1 MARLPERRLPLRYP
15 YERIIEQLMLT
26 AILVEDMND
35 ALALL
40 KRDIGAYHPEIEIID
55 TAQSVVEAAK
65 VLRKQEPDLLF
76 LDIMLGDGTG
86 FDILE
91 IFPNLKSKIIFV
103 TASDEF
109 ALRAF
114 KFAAIDYVLK
124 PYSQEDL
131 GAAIARAKEQLR
143 PNGERLRILKD
154 TLSAPQQKPDKI
166 SLHTLDKI
174 IIVSLDDIVRCES
187 DSNNTIF
194 HLQDT
199 RKIFVTKTLKY
210 FSDMLQGYGFLRI
223 HQSHLVNLQCISA
236 FIKTDG
242 GYLMLKNGENVPVSV
257 RKKAAVIEI
266 LDTMHR

>member
-1 MARLPERRLPLRYP
+1 
-15 YERIIEQLMLT
+15 MLT
-26 AILVEDMND
+26 AIIVEDMKD
-35 ALALL
+35 AMALL
-40 KRDIGAYHPEIEIID
+40 KSDIESLHPDIKIID

-65 VLRKQEPDLLF
+65 VLRKTQPDILF

-86 FDILE
+86 FDVLE
-91 IFPNLKSKIIFV
+91 IFPELKSKIIFV

-109 ALRAF
+109 AIKAF

-124 PYSQEDL
+124 PYAHEELAQ
-131 GAAIARAKEQLR
+131 AIERAKQQIQ
-143 PNGERLRILKD
+143 PSKERLNILKE
-154 TLSAPQQKPDKI
+154 TLSAPEKKPDKI

-174 IIVSLDDIVRCES
+174 IIVNLDDIVRCES
-187 DSNNTIF
+187 DSNNTMF
-194 HLQDT
+194 HLRDS

-210 FSDMLQGYGFLRI
+210 FADMLKPYGFLRI

-257 RKKAAVIEI
+257 RKKAEVIEI
-266 LDTMHR
+266 LDQMHR

>member
-1 MARLPERRLPLRYP
+1 
-15 YERIIEQLMLT
+15 MLT
-26 AILVEDMND
+26 AIIVEDMPD
-35 ALALL
+35 ALQLL
-40 KRDIGAYHPEIEIID
+40 QSDIETNHPEITITS

-65 VLRKQEPDLLF
+65 LLRKEQPDILF

-91 IFPNLKSKIIFV
+91 IVPNLKSKIIFV

-109 ALRAF
+109 AIRAF

-124 PYSQEDL
+124 PYTQEDL
-131 GAAIARAKEQLR
+131 SLAIGRAKEQLQ
-143 PNGERLRILKD
+143 PNQERLDILKD
-154 TLSAPQQKPDKI
+154 TLAAPEQKPDKI

-174 IIVSLDDIVRCES
+174 IIVNLDDIVRCES

-194 HLQDT
+194 HLNDK

-210 FSDMLQGYGFLRI
+210 FSDMLKSYDFLRI

-257 RKKAAVIEI
+257 RKKAEVIEI
-266 LDTMHR
+266 LDKMHR

>member
-1 MARLPERRLPLRYP
+1 
-15 YERIIEQLMLT
+15 MLT
-26 AILVEDMND
+26 AIIIEDYPE

-40 KRDIGAYHPEIEIID
+40 KRDLEEDHKDIKVID

-65 VLRKQEPDLLF
+65 LLRRTEPDILF

-91 IFPNLKSKIIFV
+91 IFPNLRSKIIFV

-109 ALRAF
+109 AIKAF

-124 PYSQEDL
+124 PYSNQDL
-131 GAAIARAKEQLR
+131 SEAIERAKQQIQ
-143 PNGERLRILKD
+143 PDQERLNILKN
-154 TLSAPQQKPDKI
+154 TLTAPEKKPDKI

-174 IIVSLDDIVRCES
+174 IIVNLDDIIRCES
-187 DSNNTIF
+187 DSNNTMF
-194 HLQDT
+194 YLQDG

-210 FSDMLQGYGFLRI
+210 FSDMLKPYGVLRV
-223 HQSHLVNLQCISA
+223 HQSHLVNLRYISA

-242 GYLMLKNGENVPVSV
+242 GYLMLNNGENVPVSV
-257 RKKAAVIEI
+257 RKKTEVIEI
-266 LDTMHR
+266 LDRMHR